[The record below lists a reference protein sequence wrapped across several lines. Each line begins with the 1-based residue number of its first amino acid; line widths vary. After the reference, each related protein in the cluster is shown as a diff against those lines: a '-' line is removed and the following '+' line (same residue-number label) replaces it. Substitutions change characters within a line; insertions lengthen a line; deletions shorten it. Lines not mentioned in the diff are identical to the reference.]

1 MIRKLQP
8 YEDCLAIY
16 IILRKNYFQLDNKIS
31 GQVLS
36 SGMDVLLKNT
46 EQVD

>member
-1 MIRKLQP
+1 MIRKLQL
-8 YEDCLAIY
+8 YEDCLAIN